1 MSAGLSKEREFWL
14 KLIVWLQ
21 EEARGEHQ
29 QWEGSSPVW
38 PFQAQ
43 RWLTSWNPLISK
55 QFFLVCEL
63 AGIEKQEAEG
73 LQKDMRSL
81 YGVVGGQGWAIAKR
95 QDRGKKCLSIK
106 KT

>member
-63 AGIEKQEAEG
+63 AGIEKQEATVLRQSMQE
-73 LQKDMRSL
+73 L
-81 YGVVGGQGWAIAKR
+81 YGVVGGRRWRITREKNR
-95 QDRGKKCLSIK
+95 SKK
-106 KT
+106 